1 MNSKKFFLLI
11 FSLTLSSFAQTERF
25 IPNSVWKITDSTK
38 LYVGA
43 SFYYIDPSDSIVV
56 WLDTS
61 ESDKKGDLYMMIP
74 GYPDSAM
81 FLFSNED
88 VGSRINVTNIL
99 QNPIPPGTEIFF
111 KYKRKDAHYDKY
123 TGQNRN
129 GIDPVDRNAYPG
141 ADFAS
146 KEFGLKPGFG
156 YRWAVAGRI
165 IDSLNNP
172 TDTIIFGFEDMIN
185 NKSY

>member
-61 ESDKKGDLYMMIP
+61 ESDKEGDLYMMIP

-123 TGQNRN
+123 T
-129 GIDPVDRNAYPG
+129 
-141 ADFAS
+141 
-146 KEFGLKPGFG
+146 
-156 YRWAVAGRI
+156 
-165 IDSLNNP
+165 
-172 TDTIIFGFEDMIN
+172 
-185 NKSY
+185 